1 MITALEASWEMDP
14 VVSTALYEASIQ
26 IIADNSISLIAD
38 VTGALADMKVAIMQ
52 INAQKRPDDSQ
63 TIGMT
68 VGCKNVAH
76 FRSIV
81 SRLQAIPAIRAVNR
95 GLTR

>member
-1 MITALEASWEMDP
+1 
-14 VVSTALYEASIQ
+14 
-26 IIADNSISLIAD
+26 
-38 VTGALADMKVAIMQ
+38 MKVSITQ

-63 TIGMT
+63 TVQLT
-68 VGCKNVAH
+68 VGCKNVEH

-81 SRLQAIPAIRAVNR
+81 SRLQAISAVRAVNR